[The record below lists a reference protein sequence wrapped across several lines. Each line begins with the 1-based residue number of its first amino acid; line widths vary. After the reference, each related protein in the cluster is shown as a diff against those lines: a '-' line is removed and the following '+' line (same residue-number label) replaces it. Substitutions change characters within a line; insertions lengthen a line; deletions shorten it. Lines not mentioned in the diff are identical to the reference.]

1 MSYDLMVFETE
12 SAPKDHADFIAWYSQ
27 QTKWGEAHDYNDP
40 ALTSERLQA
49 WFREII
55 RIFPPM
61 HGRYSEEPSQGDVV
75 SSSDYAIGADFIY
88 ASFAWSNSEVAYMT
102 VARLAEKHQLGLFN
116 ANSSGEEV
124 WVPAEGGLVLAH
136 DKGHPTLIGRI
147 KRLLDGR

>member
-12 SAPKDHADFIAWYSQ
+12 SAPTDHAEFMTWYGR
-27 QTKWGEAHDYNDP
+27 QTRWGEGHDYNDL

-49 WFREII
+49 WFQDII

-61 HGRYSEEPSQGDVV
+61 HRRYAEEPSRGDEV
-75 SSSDYAIGADFIY
+75 SSSDYAIGADFIF

-116 ANSSGEEV
+116 ASSSSEEV
-124 WVPAEGGLVLAH
+124 WVPAEGGMVLAH
-136 DKGHPTLIGRI
+136 DKSPPSLIGRI
-147 KRLLDGR
+147 KRLLNVR